1 LERNKIKINKYIR
14 NIKPPRLQQ
23 NGHLQTI
30 VPALFR
36 NIGDI
41 EYRRERILTPDDDFL
56 DLDWTPIQGRN
67 LVILCHGLEGNSSKA
82 YIKGAARY
90 FQKRGWSCLAWN
102 YRGCS
107 EEINRQVYFYHAGAT
122 NDLETVIGY
131 INHHYPRLNLF
142 LMGFSLGSNLILKY
156 LGEQGS
162 ALPENIVKA
171 ICFSAPLDLHKSC
184 LQISTGVNR
193 IYSWRFLSM
202 LKHKVLRKAKLYPG
216 YFDLKRLN
224 KIHRLL
230 DFDDQF
236 TAPMHGFKNAADYYH
251 RCSSLSYIDTISIPT
266 LIVNA
271 RNDPFLSDSCYPTKT
286 LKDHDWLEM
295 ITPLQGGHCGFADR
309 DLGDTY
315 WSEVISW
322 NYFNLH

>member
-1 LERNKIKINKYIR
+1 M
-14 NIKPPRLQQ
+14 
-23 NGHLQTI
+23 QTI

-36 NIGDI
+36 NIKDL
-41 EYRRERILTPDDDFL
+41 EYRRERISTPDDDFL
-56 DLDWTPIQGRN
+56 DLDWTQIQGQN
-67 LVILCHGLEGNSSKA
+67 LVILCHGLEGSSSKA
-82 YIKGAARY
+82 YIKGLARY
-90 FQKRGWSCLAWN
+90 FQRRGWGCLAWN

-107 EEINRQVYFYHAGAT
+107 EEINRQVHFYHAGAT

-131 INHHYPRLNLF
+131 INQHYPRLNLF
-142 LMGFSLGSNLILKY
+142 LLGFSLGGNLILKY

-162 ALPENIVKA
+162 ALPGNIVKA
-171 ICFSAPLDLHKSC
+171 ICFSVPLDLHQSC
-184 LQISTGVNR
+184 LQISTGVNQ

-202 LKHKVLRKAKLYPG
+202 LKQKVLRKAQLYPG
-216 YFDLKRLN
+216 YFDLQRLR

-236 TAPMHGFKNAADYYH
+236 TAPMHGFKGAADYYH
-251 RCSSLSYIDTISIPT
+251 RCSSLHYINTISIPT

-271 RNDPFLSDSCYPTKT
+271 RNDPFLSDSCYPTKMIS
-286 LKDHDWLEM
+286 DHDRLEM

-309 DLGDTY
+309 DLGDIY

-322 NYFNLH
+322 NYFNLP